1 MLAPPPL
8 GLGHQLR
15 SHGTP
20 SERGVYTQVIHVHA
34 ESTQVLQDLE
44 SGGLD
49 RGQKTGLERSDHL
62 AVKLGYERQGLQSVV
77 LQIAPEELDE
87 PMRLR

>member
-8 GLGHQLR
+8 GLGYQLR
-15 SHGTP
+15 SHATP

-49 RGQKTGLERSDHL
+49 RGQKTGLERSDHP
-62 AVKLGYERQGLQSVV
+62 AVKLGYKRQGLPSVV